1 MTGPDND
8 FHPRVSCARLLL
20 LLVILWLGAAGS
32 AMAANRG
39 QPLEQWLGS
48 ELLPYLADRF
58 GRHPRLKGEPFE
70 VVAMKESQVVGE
82 MDGLTDYL
90 KSRIVD
96 RLQAVPG
103 ANLVWRPAIKPWV
116 NNGRF
121 MELECHA
128 FPTPTI
134 QLGIEVEPLFQGYL
148 RVSVQAVDL
157 EEKSWVRGL
166 KRVWVGRP
174 SAGEIRLLRQKAI
187 DIHLLGSRSLPFRSD
202 QSDLMLL
209 FLARKLGCM
218 LQDLGQRQQRI
229 LAQKVPAGLAPFFKT
244 TFDLVQLRLGRFR
257 EIQMA
262 STNSTADKV
271 LFISVHR
278 INGNLDY
285 VWIGLRD
292 IKHPRE
298 SGELAA
304 EAYVRLHAGQT
315 RTQAGRP
322 GPLIARFELITPSL
336 DPRCRAVDPW
346 SDGISILASG
356 ERLMNG
362 DCFAIRYQARRASWL
377 FLFAEMSNGN
387 LYRLFPDRCDA
398 LEMRTIVKGNWV
410 QSGQTLHLPFQGGH
424 KGHFSLDMN
433 PGIERL
439 YAVAVANHRLAL
451 TLPGRLGIQG
461 DLCGPLMRGAQLKNL
476 GQALDQL
483 AREGDIAWQVR
494 TIVHVAR

>member
-1 MTGPDND
+1 
-8 FHPRVSCARLLL
+8 
-20 LLVILWLGAAGS
+20 
-32 AMAANRG
+32 MAADRG

-70 VVAMKESQVVGE
+70 VVAMKDLQVVGE
-82 MDGLTDYL
+82 MDGLSDYL

-96 RLQAVPG
+96 RLQSVPG

-121 MELECHA
+121 MDLECHA

-134 QLGIEVEPLFQGYL
+134 QLGVEVEPMLQGYL

-157 EEKSWVRGL
+157 KEKSWVRGL

-174 SAGEIRLLRQKAI
+174 SAAERSLLRQKAF
-187 DIHLLGSRSLPFRSD
+187 DIHLLGTRSLPFRSD
-202 QSDLMLL
+202 QSDLMSL
-209 FLARKLGCM
+209 FLARQLGCM
-218 LQDLGQRQQRI
+218 LQDLGQKHQRI
-229 LAQKVPAGLAPFFKT
+229 LVQEVPPGLAPFFTT

-262 STNSTADKV
+262 STNNAADKV

-278 INGNLDY
+278 INGNLHY

-292 IKHPRE
+292 VKHLGE

-304 EAYVRLHAGQT
+304 EAYVRLQEGRAPS
-315 RTQAGRP
+315 RAGRAE
-322 GPLIARFELITPSL
+322 PLIARFELITPSV

-362 DCFAIRYQARRASWL
+362 DCFAIRYQARRPSWL

-398 LEMRTIVKGNWV
+398 LEMRSIVKGNWV
-410 QSGQTLHLPFQGGH
+410 QSGQTLHIPLQGGH

-439 YAVAVANHRLAL
+439 YAVAVANHGMAL
-451 TLPGRLGIQG
+451 TLLGRLGIPG
-461 DLCGPLMRGAQLKNL
+461 DLCGPLQKGSLSKDL
-476 GQALDQL
+476 GQALDPL
-483 AREGDIAWQVR
+483 AREGEIAWQVR